1 MRMKRLLP
9 LCLAM
14 VMALSLTAC
23 GGKTPATGSASTTST
38 TSTGAA
44 SSAPTSTKP
53 ADSAPVLT
61 RGDQVSEDI
70 KADDGTVVV
79 TIRYTPISI
88 SYPENAAVEKT
99 IQKDLDKMVADF
111 LQSARNYKEEAKTYY
126 KEYLQN
132 DGQSKDFTPYVCS
145 LDSKP
150 ARQDTGVV
158 SALFASYAFTGGAH
172 GGLVTF
178 ARNYDAKTGNV
189 LTMKDLG
196 EGVSTLAID
205 NVVKF
210 VDAIQ
215 NDGDAFFYDKVK
227 ADDESVQSMLETG
240 CFYLSKDGLV
250 LIDGQYLLQPYAAG
264 IVEFTTSYDDLKGK
278 LKEEYALTGGSTSCV
293 GSGSIYT
300 LDKDGKLVSIKTDY
314 DPAVPDDGER
324 STNTAQDGTDG
335 SVSASN

>member
-1 MRMKRLLP
+1 MKRLFALS
-9 LCLAM
+9 LAL

-23 GGKTPATGSASTTST
+23 GGSKTPAAGSASTANTS
-38 TSTGAA
+38 AA

-79 TIRYTPISI
+79 SVQYTPISI
-88 SYPENAAVEKT
+88 SYPADAEVEKT
-99 IQKDLDKMVADF
+99 IQKDLDKVVADF
-111 LQSARNYKEEAKTYY
+111 LKSSKEYEEEANSYY
-126 KEYLQN
+126 KEYLQS
-132 DGQSKDFTPYVCS
+132 GGKAEDFSPYICS
-145 LDSKP
+145 LDSK
-150 ARQDTGVV
+150 AIRQDTGVI
-158 SALFASYAFTGGAH
+158 SALFSSYDFTGGAH

-178 ARNYDAKTGNV
+178 ARNYDTKTGKV

-196 EGVSTLAID
+196 ESVSTLAID

-215 NDGDAFFYDKVK
+215 KDGDAFFFDKVK

-240 CFYLSKDGLV
+240 NFYLSKDGLV
-250 LIDGQYLLQPYAAG
+250 LIDGEYLLQPYAAG
-264 IVEFTTSYDDLKGK
+264 IVEFTTSYDDLKGQ
-278 LKEEYALTGGSTSCV
+278 LKEAYALTGGSTNCT
-293 GSGSIYT
+293 GSSSVYT
-300 LDKDGKLVSIKTDY
+300 FDQDGKLVSTKTDY
-314 DPAVPDDGER
+314 DPAVSDD
-324 STNTAQDGTDG
+324 SAQDAADG